1 LIIDSTKFGFNAGLR
16 AARLARVP
24 TFVAQQ
30 QLSQPVYERRFRHDD
45 CARTAQP
52 RIRMNARAAIR
63 SAKKNRAAKNSRA
76 VSS

>member
-1 LIIDSTKFGFNAGLR
+1 MRAYAPQGWNGTLGLLRRSDSRNGRASDGLR
-16 AARLARVP
+16 HHSRG
-24 TFVAQQ
+24 
-30 QLSQPVYERRFRHDD
+30 
-45 CARTAQP
+45 CTAEP